1 MLSSILSAI
10 RGNSQP
16 QQIALPSWVR
26 FLCGTAAA
34 ILYGVSLAYTI
45 RLMLGLASSD
55 EEKVLL
61 ALTGFGIDLCK
72 MLFNGIG
79 LSLLARGYIARGLVV
94 LSVGVVVV
102 CVSIGASLG
111 AFSATGASAF
121 EIESKAAARYNV
133 TSIALH
139 VLRLLQ
145 KAAARYNVTKQSI
158 ESLEASIQS
167 VQSSINTDLAKERL
181 TAARQST
188 SRLERLQEQKNALL
202 SQLSQPPKATQS
214 STALFNALS
223 SLFGLPPEKI
233 MARVHL
239 LVSVLLE
246 LCGGIAASLAGVSLR
261 VVSVSKAAA
270 HPILTQKKR
279 THNMHVKHACSD
291 EKNMDEVKQ
300 LFTVAEAAKIGESIG
315 CPWCSAEFV
324 KRTYAHRFCSQKH
337 RDNYWNF
344 VKPERV
350 NWRKGQG
357 LKLVRA

>member
-1 MLSSILSAI
+1 MLSTILSAI
-10 RGNSQP
+10 RGNSKP

-26 FLCGTAAA
+26 FLCGIAAA

-79 LSLLARGYIARGLVV
+79 LSLLARGYVARGLVV
-94 LSVGVVVV
+94 LSVGVIVV

-133 TSIALH
+133 TQSSIA
-139 VLRLLQ
+139 
-145 KAAARYNVTKQSI
+145 
-158 ESLEASIQS
+158 SLETSIQS
-167 VQSSINTDLAKERL
+167 VQSSINTDLARERL

-188 SRLERLQEQKNALL
+188 SRLERLQEQKAALL
-202 SQLSQPPKATQS
+202 SQLSQNNAPATRS
-214 STALFNALS
+214 STALFNSLAELS
-223 SLFGLPPEKI
+223 GLPPQKI

-261 VVSVSKAAA
+261 VVGVRHEGVKQPSPIASNPAA
-270 HPILTQKKR
+270 HPIPTQE
-279 THNMHVKHACSD
+279 TPADNMHVKHACSD

-300 LFTVAEAAKIGESIG
+300 LFTVAEAAKVGESIG

-350 NWRKGQG
+350 NLRKGQG

>member
-1 MLSSILSAI
+1 MLSNILSAI
-10 RGNSQP
+10 RGNSKP

-26 FLCGTAAA
+26 FLCGIAAA

-61 ALTGFGIDLCK
+61 ALTGCGIDLCK

-79 LSLLARGYIARGLVV
+79 LSLLARGYVARGLVV

-121 EIESKAAARYNV
+121 EVESKAAARYNV
-133 TSIALH
+133 TQSSIA
-139 VLRLLQ
+139 
-145 KAAARYNVTKQSI
+145 
-158 ESLEASIQS
+158 SLETSIQS
-167 VQSSINTDLAKERL
+167 VQSSINTDLARERL

-188 SRLERLQEQKNALL
+188 SRLERLQEQKAALL
-202 SQLSQPPKATQS
+202 SQLSQNNAPATRS
-214 STALFNALS
+214 STALFNSLAELS
-223 SLFGLPPEKI
+223 GLPPQKI

-261 VVSVSKAAA
+261 VVSASKAAA
-270 HPILTQKKR
+270 HPIPTQEIR
-279 THNMHVKHACSD
+279 TNNMHVKHACSD

-300 LFTVAEAAKIGESIG
+300 LFTVAEAAKVGESIG

-350 NWRKGQG
+350 NLRKGQG